1 MEDAVRINL
10 RSVIVLETNVDRSRR
25 MLWIWAVVLQ
35 YRLLRSLREW
45 MRRSFVL
52 SFRNELL

>member
-1 MEDAVRINL
+1 MEDVVRINS
-10 RSVIVLETNVDRSRR
+10 RSVIVLETNMNRSRR